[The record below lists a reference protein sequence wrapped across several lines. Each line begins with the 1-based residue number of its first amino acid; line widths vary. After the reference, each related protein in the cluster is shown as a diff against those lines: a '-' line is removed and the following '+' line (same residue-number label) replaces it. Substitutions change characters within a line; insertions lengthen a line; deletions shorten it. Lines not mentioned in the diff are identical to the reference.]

1 MNMTYTLTYPTRTEP
16 AMPYE
21 LLLAIWLFL
30 CGGLWGGFTA
40 LLQNLVV
47 RGLCVLQMCCK
58 SAVAKFFLLFIRLI
72 KKLPIFVVRDT
83 LNINSND
90 KFYHY
95 KKAEQSKWGSVSVQ
109 VRSLIRCLS
118 FGVSRSDYPSFV
130 KPKSFIVMRDTI
142 KTKKNLSV
150 LHERWA
156 VAELEV
162 SYKPKQ
168 KIGVTI
174 TCADDAYQV
183 FRQMWDNSLI
193 NIQEQFC
200 CLFLNAAS
208 EVIGF
213 RLITTGKATSNTI
226 DFNFIITCALLC
238 RAQQVIFAHNHPSG
252 NTKPSKADRDVTNA
266 AKWKLEPFEVDVTDH
281 IIITDSD
288 YYSFID
294 NGLILKN

>member
-1 MNMTYTLTYPTRTEP
+1 MNNTFTYPTRTAQ

-58 SAVAKFFLLFIRLI
+58 SVWAKYFHLFIRSI
-72 KKLPIFVVRDT
+72 EILPIFVVQ
-83 LNINSND
+83 NQFIKYGANSN
-90 KFYHY
+90 FN
-95 KKAEQSKWGSVSVQ
+95 SKEPKNKGAREFQKLISFL
-109 VRSLIRCLS
+109 SLRDRLVLQRAPLFINQIFFKMQNQKRE
-118 FGVSRSDYPSFV
+118 
-130 KPKSFIVMRDTI
+130 KS
-142 KTKKNLSV
+142 LSV
-150 LHERWA
+150 LREKWA

-168 KIGVTI
+168 KTGVNI
-174 TCADDAYQV
+174 TGSYDAYQV
-183 FRQMWDNSLI
+183 FLQMWDNSLI
-193 NIQEQFC
+193 NIQEQFA
-200 CLFLNAAS
+200 CLFLNAAN
-208 EVIGF
+208 EVIGY

-238 RAQQVIFAHNHPSG
+238 RAQRVIFAHNHPSG
-252 NTKPSKADRDVTNA
+252 NIKPSKADKDVTFA

-281 IIITDSD
+281 LIITDGE

>member
-1 MNMTYTLTYPTRTEP
+1 MTYSLTYPTRTEP

-30 CGGLWGGFTA
+30 CGRVCVGFTA

-58 SAVAKFFLLFIRLI
+58 SVWAKYFLLFIRSI
-72 KKLPIFVVRDT
+72 EILPIFVVQIKSIT
-83 LNINSND
+83 NGANS
-90 KFYHY
+90 KFYSKEPKDKGAREF
-95 KKAEQSKWGSVSVQ
+95 KKLISFL
-109 VRSLIRCLS
+109 SLRDW
-118 FGVSRSDYPSFV
+118 FGLQRAPL
-130 KPKSFIVMRDTI
+130 FINQIFFRMQ
-142 KTKKNLSV
+142 TKKREKSLSV
-150 LHERWA
+150 LREKWA

-168 KIGVTI
+168 KTGVNI
-174 TCADDAYQV
+174 TGSYDAYQV
-183 FRQMWDNSLI
+183 FLQMWDDSLI
-193 NIQEQFC
+193 NIQEQFA

-208 EVIGF
+208 EVIGY

-238 RAQQVIFAHNHPSG
+238 RAQRVIFAHNHPSG
-252 NTKPSKADRDVTNA
+252 STKPSKADKDVTFA
-266 AKWKLEPFEVDVTDH
+266 AKWKLEPFEVEVTDH
-281 IIITDSD
+281 LIITDGD

>member
-1 MNMTYTLTYPTRTEP
+1 MNNTLTYPTRTEP

-58 SAVAKFFLLFIRLI
+58 SVWAKYFLLFIHSI
-72 KKLPIFVVRDT
+72 KILHTFVVQNKFITNGAKSKFDCKEPKDKGAREFWK
-83 LNINSND
+83 LISFLICSANGFVLQRAPLFINQIFFKMQN
-90 KFYHY
+90 
-95 KKAEQSKWGSVSVQ
+95 KKRE
-109 VRSLIRCLS
+109 
-118 FGVSRSDYPSFV
+118 
-130 KPKSFIVMRDTI
+130 KS
-142 KTKKNLSV
+142 LSV
-150 LHERWA
+150 LREKWA

-168 KIGVTI
+168 KTGVNI

-183 FRQMWDNSLI
+183 FRQMWDDSLI

-208 EVIGF
+208 EVIGY
-213 RLITTGKATSNTI
+213 RLIATGKATSNTI

-238 RAQQVIFAHNHPSG
+238 RAQRVIFAHNHPSG
-252 NTKPSKADRDVTNA
+252 NPKPSKVDKDVTFA
-266 AKWKLEPFEVDVTDH
+266 AKWKLEPFEVEVTDH
-281 IIITDSD
+281 LIITDGD